1 MKPYL
6 FLSLSF
12 ALAAGCGG
20 TTPDAASDT
29 PEDVITVGNTTLTP
43 RSTIWAR
50 KESMTTPWISP
61 MVHIMNFDD
70 ACGVFPDGCTGT
82 NEPNVNVMLSFSL
95 HAQNPGPGTYDVGTF
110 DEATTPASAKVAWG
124 VFRHYEEKKA
134 TFTSEIVGGNV
145 VVDQF
150 DDTTLRGDY
159 TFTFDTG
166 ETRQGTF
173 EATYCEGLDK
183 ALTCM

>member
-1 MKPYL
+1 MKRCL
-6 FLSLSF
+6 FLCFSF

-20 TTPDAASDT
+20 TTPDAVEGT
-29 PEDVITVGNTTLTP
+29 PGDIITVGNTTLTP

-50 KESMTTPWISP
+50 RESMTTPWISP
-61 MVHIMNFDD
+61 LVFITNFED

-82 NEPNVNVMLSFSL
+82 DEPNVNVTLSFSL

-110 DEATTPASAKVAWG
+110 DEATTPAGAKVAWG
-124 VFRHYEEKKA
+124 VFRHFEEKKA
-134 TFTSEIVGGNV
+134 TFTSEVASGNV
-145 VVDQF
+145 VVDHY

-173 EATYCEGLDK
+173 EATYCEALDE
-183 ALTCM
+183 AITCM